1 MENKIFFLLTLIG
14 IIILFLGIIIA
25 LILLLMERKADWSDY
40 DSYILSLFWGPG
52 VCFNAEQNKEKCLE
66 HMENKLKYY
75 KTGGDMSIEVDFSG
89 ISVHPSWYLE
99 KVDFHFYEFEV
110 NKTTIVDIA
119 PIIIPSLL
127 KVLEKNDW
135 D

>member
-1 MENKIFFLLTLIG
+1 MKVIVIVRGDDFSLE
-14 IIILFLGIIIA
+14 
-25 LILLLMERKADWSDY
+25 
-40 DSYILSLFWGPG
+40 YICSS
-52 VCFNAEQNKEKCLE
+52 KEKCLE

-135 D
+135 DYIDHRNPRAIINGREVPLSQKYPQ